1 MFESVVLMSV
11 MFFVIILNKPQKGV
25 QQTFLFEI
33 YHSFNQQSL
42 NCSDYQVILKE
53 IPFGNQLLVW
63 ITDIYLKL
71 YKFSEEMKRFRKP
84 RNKKIRL
91 ELIMN

>member
-1 MFESVVLMSV
+1 MKIFEFQNGFRESGSYTFELLHFFMFESVAMINV

-25 QQTFLFEI
+25 QQTFLLEV

-53 IPFGNQLLVW
+53 IPLW
-63 ITDIYLKL
+63 KST
-71 YKFSEEMKRFRKP
+71 FS
-84 RNKKIRL
+84 L
-91 ELIMN
+91 EN